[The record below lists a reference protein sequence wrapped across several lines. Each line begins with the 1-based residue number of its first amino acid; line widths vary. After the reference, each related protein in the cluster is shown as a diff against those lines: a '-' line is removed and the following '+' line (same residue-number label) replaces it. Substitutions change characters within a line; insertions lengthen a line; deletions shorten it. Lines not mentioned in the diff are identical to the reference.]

1 MPLTPLHPDAFLP
14 KFPNFASHKPKPEK
28 GNEGLQFQRD
38 RKKMAGVLGEEQD
51 FQNH

>member
-1 MPLTPLHPDAFLP
+1 MSHPYLPSDAFLP

-38 RKKMAGVLGEEQD
+38 RKKMAGVLGKEQN
-51 FQNH
+51 FQNY